1 VKTPKNGSIPLSKK
15 SGFRTFAGAIHA
27 GASRFVT
34 ISSPGRVEMAEFL
47 EFCPVLKRRL
57 NIAKN
62 RT

>member
-1 VKTPKNGSIPLSKK
+1 LSKK